1 MPKMTFKQATPKMQE
16 MCCKYTDLMWYARSF
31 PEGHP
36 YWDDHSPKMVRGVME
51 SQANV
56 ERDYP
61 VEVAELQD
69 DDTNWHHGFN
79 SGVVAAIRYMWDLM
93 ENGEEYADENFP
105 CLDT

>member
-1 MPKMTFKQATPKMQE
+1 MPKMTFKQATPKIQKMHS
-16 MCCKYTDLMWYARSF
+16 KYADLMWYARSY

-36 YWDDHSPKMVRGVME
+36 YWDKHSPKMVRGVME

-61 VEVAELQD
+61 VEVSELQE

-79 SGVVAAIRYMWDLM
+79 SGVVAAIRYIWDLM
-93 ENGEEYADENFP
+93 ENGEEYADEIFP

>member
-1 MPKMTFKQATPKMQE
+1 MPKMTFKQALPKIQDKLHKHML
-16 MCCKYTDLMWYARSF
+16 LMWYARSA
-31 PEGHP
+31 PEGDP
-36 YWDDHSPKMVRGVME
+36 SWRNFRPDIVRGALE
-51 SQANV
+51 GQANV